1 MVSCRATI
9 HHRCRFRATTHHSWK
24 RWWVVAT
31 PNYDI
36 PERFRYSCLPSMDFS
51 FWDKRVTLFLT
62 LFLFPC
68 FLHSALGSE
77 KKRFGQF
84 EFLPIL
90 STNCEVRTGSANIEF
105 FYPNC
110 LSYNSTGLQFAKCKW
125 RIAIFVVVVPFRHI
139 VQAHQNESV
148 WKSEKQKLSELES
161 LV

>member
-1 MVSCRATI
+1 MKKKN
-9 HHRCRFRATTHHSWK
+9 CRFRN
-24 RWWVVAT
+24 RENMWWARPISGKFIQAVVLAMALS
-31 PNYDI
+31 NA
-36 PERFRYSCLPSMDFS
+36 FLNLDFS